1 MNIDDAIAQE
11 NLATN
16 GGKKRRP
23 EWLTRNLFT
32 LSWVSFLQDAASEML
47 YPILPIFL
55 NTVLGA
61 PAAIVGAIEGAA
73 EGTAAATKLASSW
86 LNRFMPRKL
95 MVLLG
100 YSGAALGKI
109 LVALAG
115 IWPMVLTGRVVD
127 RLGKGMRSASRD
139 SLLVQGFSS
148 GSRGRVIGFHRSAD
162 TFGAVLGPLLALGLL
177 AVFNNEI
184 RPVLWVAVIPAVLS
198 TLLVLLVRDDQP
210 KQPKVVV
217 PVAHD
222 GNGAVVKPT
231 SPMTANLRTAL
242 SVIVGFSMINFP
254 DALLVLHLSQI
265 GFTLPEVIGAYLI
278 FNISYA
284 VLNFPAGLLSDRF
297 KPNQVYAIGMLLFA
311 IAYGGMAF
319 TSDPTISIALMVVYG
334 AYSAV
339 NDTVGKSWISK
350 LAPDDRQMW
359 AQSLLQGFSGFAI
372 LFAGIWAGLAWTLGA
387 GAGVIPL
394 AVSGASALVFAV
406 VMATRKF

>member
-1 MNIDDAIAQE
+1 MNIDDAVQPE
-11 NLATN
+11 NLPAT
-16 GGKKRRP
+16 GKKRRP

-55 NTVLGA
+55 TTVLGA

-73 EGTAAATKLASSW
+73 EGTAAATKLASAW

-115 IWPMVLTGRVVD
+115 IWPIVLTGRVVD

-139 SLLVQGFSS
+139 SLLVQGVSS
-148 GSRGRVIGFHRSAD
+148 GARGRVIGFHRSAD

-210 KQPKVVV
+210 RQPKLVVGA
-217 PVAHD
+217 PD
-222 GNGAVVKPT
+222 GKGKLVKPT
-231 SPMTANLRTAL
+231 SPMSANLRTAL

-265 GFTLPEVIGAYLI
+265 GFTLSEVIGAYLI

-284 VLNFPAGLLSDRF
+284 LLNFPAGLLSDRF
-297 KPNQVYAIGMLLFA
+297 KPNQIYAIGMLLFA
-311 IAYGGMAF
+311 IAYGGMAL
-319 TSDPTISIALMVVYG
+319 TSDPTLSIALMVVYG

-406 VMATRKF
+406 LMATRKF